1 MSLQLAHELGL
12 LICVASAMLSVLLG
26 GELPLLW
33 ALLLCAPAATVL
45 RLRGLQTPA
54 WAGTALA
61 VATFCFGGWMLWHQ
75 GAAAATPAATTALM
89 GITAARLLTRRTP
102 TDDLQALVLSLLL
115 IFAGTVLHQRLTFG
129 LMLGLWGLGV
139 TWALLT
145 RQLVA
150 GAVREAERSP
160 GPAQRAVVLRRLLAR
175 RDVTT
180 PGFFVVMVCVA
191 LGILVLAAGA
201 FVIFP
206 RVGLGTLQRLHSDL
220 PRLPSSVDL
229 AGVPRASFAG
239 SGSVARL
246 RGLTYADYLRG
257 LYLRAAVFDTYA
269 PTGGFTSS
277 GTLLQVRPHL
287 LALRPQ
293 GEVRTYDIFLEP
305 VTEQSLLALGP
316 VQHAAVLTGGDAN
329 PSLRTHLVGLG
340 PAGEL
345 LPMAPLTGPI
355 RYQVE
360 GMLATPPR
368 PGTVGAARLRK
379 LYEAGSGRT
388 AAGRPSAD
396 GGSEDRPSAGGSP
409 VVRASA
415 DETPADETPVNE
427 IPVDKTSVD
436 GPNMNSPSEEQG
448 RAFSEHFLAL
458 PTRLDPR
465 ITALAQRLTAGLPN
479 RAAQVQAVRQHLL
492 THMAYAQNPLNG
504 RRADPLSGFLFEDP
518 RGHCEYFATAFAVLL
533 RAAHIPSRVV
543 GGFAFGTWD
552 PDAQLV
558 LFAGGDA
565 HAWVEWYVP
574 GSGWQVDDATP
585 PGPPLQLSGWAAVS
599 ERLRRLWD
607 DKVVQFGLQEQ
618 LELVS
623 QMVGTLRGPTSL
635 HSAGFVWQRRHTVA
649 VGSLVALGA
658 LTLGWRQLRRRGHLG
673 GRTLRPVDGLLQ
685 ALLNCLHR
693 LSGSPVAAA
702 ATLRQAVEAA
712 LAQPQKTLTP
722 PQQAVLRAALQ
733 HYELQRFGAL
743 ERDIKPVDAAQQA
756 AAVRQLT
763 DELLRLPAA

>member
-1 MSLQLAHELGL
+1 MSLLLAHEMGL
-12 LICVASAMLSVLLG
+12 LVCVASAMLSVLLG

-33 ALLLCAPAATVL
+33 ALLLCAPGATVL
-45 RLRGLQTPA
+45 RLRGLQTPV

-61 VATFCFGGWMLWHQ
+61 VATFCFGGWMLWHY
-75 GAAAATPAATTALM
+75 GTAAATPAATTALM
-89 GITAARLLTRRTP
+89 GITAARLLTRQTP

-150 GAVREAERSP
+150 GAVREAERNADV
-160 GPAQRAVVLRRLLAR
+160 AQRSLILSRLLSR

-191 LGILVLAAGA
+191 LGILTLAAGA

-239 SGSVARL
+239 SGNVARL

-269 PTGGFTSS
+269 PTGGFSSS

-287 LALRPQ
+287 LTLRPQ

-368 PGTVGAARLRK
+368 PIAASAGRRPTLNQATSGSAS
-379 LYEAGSGRT
+379 AGS
-388 AAGRPSAD
+388 APAD
-396 GGSEDRPSAGGSP
+396 S
-409 VVRASA
+409 
-415 DETPADETPVNE
+415 TPADSDLTNRATA
-427 IPVDKTSVD
+427 DKAFAVKPSE
-436 GPNMNSPSEEQG
+436 NRPSEEQG
-448 RAFSEHFLAL
+448 RAFSDHFLAL
-458 PTRLDPR
+458 PAQLDPR
-465 ITALAQRLTAGLPN
+465 IAALAQRLTAGISD

-492 THMAYAQNPLNG
+492 THMAYAQNPRNG
-504 RRADPLSGFLFEDP
+504 RKPDPLSSFLFEDP

-552 PDAQLV
+552 PDASLV

-585 PGPPLQLSGWAAVS
+585 PGLPSQLGGWAAVS

-618 LELVS
+618 LDLVS
-623 QMVGTLRGPTSL
+623 QMVGTLRGPASL
-635 HSAGFVWQRRHTVA
+635 HSTGFVWQRRHTLGV
-649 VGSLVALGA
+649 LLLLLALGA
-658 LTLGWRQLRRRGHLG
+658 LSLGWRRLRRHGHLG
-673 GRTLRPVDGLLQ
+673 GRPLQPVDGLLQ
-685 ALLNCLHR
+685 ALLDCLHR
-693 LSGSPVAAA
+693 QLGAPVAPA
-702 ATLRQAVEAA
+702 ATLRQAVNSA
-712 LAQPQKTLTP
+712 LAQPKATLTP
-722 PQQAVLRAALQ
+722 TQQAALRAALQ
-733 HYELQRFGAL
+733 HYEQQRFGAGEPNL
-743 ERDIKPVDAAQQA
+743 QPAAAAQQA
-756 AAVRQLT
+756 ATTRQLT
-763 DELLRLPAA
+763 EQILNLPAA